1 MLELYLF
8 NSKEILALVSG
19 TTFQTRFLDSIMKP
33 RILLTGKNG
42 QIGAELANLL
52 PRLGDLAAFNHQQL
66 DLSKPE
72 QIRKVIREIHPQ
84 VIVNAAAFTNV
95 DQAEKYEPEAQ
106 AINAEAPGLMAEEAK
121 RIGALLVHYS
131 TDYVFDGTKS
141 SPYEEDDETNPISA
155 YGRTKLGGEQ
165 AIQEVGSA
173 HLIFRTAWVYGLTG
187 KNFLLTVL
195 RLATEREE
203 LRVVHDQLGAPTWSR
218 EVAKGTFAVLSKLAS
233 RNEITNPAANGIYHM
248 TATGQGS
255 WYDFAQAILSEASY
269 LGPEVPWYKR
279 VTGGRSLIARCVT
292 PIRSAEYVT
301 PAKRPAFSVLSTLK
315 LREIFGEQLPPWR
328 TQLRDAFSAGQSS
341 D

>member
-1 MLELYLF
+1 M
-8 NSKEILALVSG
+8 
-19 TTFQTRFLDSIMKP
+19 
-33 RILLTGKNG
+33 GKNG
-42 QIGAELANLL
+42 QIGAELAGLL
-52 PRLGDLAAFNHQQL
+52 PRLGDLTALDHQQL
-66 DLSKPE
+66 DLSSPDH
-72 QIRKVIREIHPQ
+72 IRKAIREIQPQ
-84 VIVNAAAFTNV
+84 VIINAAAYTNV
-95 DQAEKYEPEAQ
+95 DLAETHEREAF
-106 AINAEAPGLMAEEAK
+106 AINTEAPGVVAEEAK

-141 SPYEEDDETNPISA
+141 SPYEEDDKTNPISA

-165 AIQEVGSA
+165 AIQEVGPA

-187 KNFLLTVL
+187 RNFLLTVL

-203 LRVVHDQLGAPTWSR
+203 LRIVYDQLGAPTWSR
-218 EVAKGTFAVLSKLAS
+218 EIAKGTFAVLSKLAS
-233 RNEITNPAANGIYHM
+233 RSEITNPAANGIYHM
-248 TATGQGS
+248 TATGQVS

-315 LREIFGEQLPPWR
+315 LREAFAEQLPPWR
-328 TQLRDAFSAGQSS
+328 TQLREAFSVGQSG